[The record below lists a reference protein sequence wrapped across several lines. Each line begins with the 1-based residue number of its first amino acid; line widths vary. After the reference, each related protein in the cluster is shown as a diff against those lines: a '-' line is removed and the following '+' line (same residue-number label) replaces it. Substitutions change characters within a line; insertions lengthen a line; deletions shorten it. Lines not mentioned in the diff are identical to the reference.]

1 MNTTIYIEALDQEVT
16 LTPEQLV
23 RELELQEEIKAAQAE
38 YLKRLI
44 ESEDQS

>member
-1 MNTTIYIEALDQEVT
+1 MVTIYIEALDQSVT
-16 LTPEQLV
+16 LTAEGMA

-44 ESEDQS
+44 ESEDQP